1 MCSLSG
7 ATTTTRTLHDMSCS
21 ARNPAVPTPPRDR
34 GDLPSSRCTTTAQG
48 KCGKTARIALL
59 FLLKRYHLP
68 GRLGANTRETG
79 LKKGRFA
86 LSITPAFPFP
96 TSCGSCRVVVE
107 AAFNETLSGDY
118 VRTGIEAAAQHNTA
132 HAVQRA
138 VSWLCFLH
146 QSIGSSCLLLSCCCL
161 LLAACCFPVA
171 SFIDQI
177 ASLYACVID

>member
-1 MCSLSG
+1 MREKRPYCI
-7 ATTTTRTLHDMSCS
+7 AFS
-21 ARNPAVPTPPRDR
+21 AENVI
-34 GDLPSSRCTTTAQG
+34 GS
-48 KCGKTARIALL
+48 
-59 FLLKRYHLP
+59 
-68 GRLGANTRETG
+68 NTRETG
-79 LKKGRFA
+79 LKQGRFA

-118 VRTGIEAAAQHNTA
+118 VRTGIEQHSTAQHGT
-132 HAVQRA
+132 VQRA

-146 QSIGSSCLLLSCCCL
+146 QSIGNSCLLLSCCCL